1 MNDSIQQMGTTGNHE
16 EPETMGERMTR
27 ETLGRARAAAQ
38 RALHTRLR
46 EHEPAT
52 PDGAY
57 RLHVLVC
64 GGTGCESCNGA
75 ALHAAFEQAVAAR
88 GLAREI
94 KVIKTGCFGF
104 CEKGPIVKIMPDKSF
119 YVRVT
124 PQDAD
129 EIVREHL
136 VGGTPVER
144 LLYKEEDGTLAQ
156 GGEIKFYEKQERIV
170 LRNCGLINPEDI
182 SEYLAADGY
191 LALERVLF
199 EIKAEQIIEE
209 LKTAGLRGRGGAGY
223 PTWMKW
229 QNARR
234 TKHERKYVV
243 CNADEGDPGAYMDR
257 SVLEG
262 DPHAVLE
269 AMTICAQAVGAQQ
282 GYVYV
287 RAEYGLAIE
296 RLRIAIEQAYAHG
309 LLGADILG
317 SGRRFDV
324 AVRLGAGAFVC
335 GEETA
340 LIESIE
346 GHRGTPRPRPPYP
359 ANAGLF
365 GVPTVI
371 NNVETLANIPAI
383 IRNGGAWFAGIGTQS
398 SRGTKVFAL
407 TGKVKN
413 SGLIEVP
420 MGTTLREIVYDVGGG
435 IPNGKAI
442 KAIQTGGPSGG
453 VIPAAFLDTPVDYE
467 TLKGLGSMMGSGGM
481 IVMDEDDCMVDIAK
495 FYLGFCVDESCGKC
509 APCRIGGYQMLASL
523 KKISEGRAEPGELER
538 IRRIGLAMSKASLC
552 GLGQTAANPVMST
565 LRYFED
571 EYQHMQE
578 KTCRAKKCRALFS
591 YTIVQ
596 EQCKRCGLCVK
607 KCPVEAI
614 PGDRKSGYHIDQQKC
629 VKCGQCLAVCPFNA
643 VSM

>member
-1 MNDSIQQMGTTGNHE
+1 MSKRQELAQV
-16 EPETMGERMTR
+16 
-27 ETLGRARAAAQ
+27 RAAAKA
-38 RALHTRLR
+38 ALYTRLHGR
-46 EHEPAT
+46 GEGAPE
-52 PDGAY
+52 GAY
-57 RLHVLVC
+57 KRHVLVC

-75 ALHAAFEQAVAAR
+75 VIYEAVRQAVAAR
-88 GLAREI
+88 GLEREI

-104 CEKGPIVKIMPDKSF
+104 CEKGPIVKVMPDMSF
-119 YVRVT
+119 YVRVK
-124 PQDAD
+124 PEDV
-129 EIVREHL
+129 EELVREHL

-144 LLYKEEDGTLAQ
+144 LLYKEEDGTIAR
-156 GGEIKFYEKQERIV
+156 GGEIKFYGKQQRIV

-182 SEYLAADGY
+182 TEYLATDGY
-191 LALERVLF
+191 VALERVLT
-199 EIKAEQIIEE
+199 EMKPEQIIEE
-209 LKTAGLRGRGGAGY
+209 LKVSGLRGRGGAGY

-229 QNARR
+229 QNARQ
-234 TKHERKYVV
+234 TKSERKYVV

-269 AMTICAQAVGAQQ
+269 AMAICAKAVGARQ
-282 GYVYV
+282 GYIYV

-309 LLGADILG
+309 VLGENILD
-317 SGRRFDV
+317 SGVTFHV

-340 LIESIE
+340 LLESIE

-359 ANAGLF
+359 SNVGLF

-371 NNVETLANIPAI
+371 NNVETLANIPTI
-383 IRNGGAWFAGIGTQS
+383 IRNGGAWFAGIGTES

-453 VIPAAFLDTPVDYE
+453 VIPAAYLDTPVDYE
-467 TLKGLGSMMGSGGM
+467 TLKQLGSMMGSGGM

-509 APCRIGGYQMLASL
+509 APCRIGGYQMLESL
-523 KKISEGRAEPGELER
+523 KKISEGRADASEVQR

-552 GLGQTAANPVMST
+552 GLGQTAANPVVST
-565 LRYFED
+565 LKYFED
-571 EYQHMQE
+571 EYREHIE
-578 KTCRAKKCRALFS
+578 AKTCRAKKCRALFA
-591 YTIVQ
+591 YAIVQ
-596 EQCKRCGLCVK
+596 ERCKRCGLCVK

-614 PGDRKSGYHIDQQKC
+614 PGDRKNGYHIDTAKC
-629 VKCGQCLAVCPFNA
+629 IKCGQCMEVCPFNA
-643 VSM
+643 ISM